1 MKELYNSFKGKEKP
15 QWITWNDILKYEKEM
30 KKLNVTGVKEKK
42 AFGDSVIGYIVDER
56 KLIDAINSDF
66 MDEQTQ
72 DLLGKVYEK
81 LNDRLKLTGNEF
93 GALNR
98 MKTCVERGKSQSSDA
113 HRNQIFKAANAL
125 GIKLPSSAF

>member
-1 MKELYNSFKGKEKP
+1 
-15 QWITWNDILKYEKEM
+15 M
-30 KKLNVTGVKEKK
+30 KKLNVVGTDKK
-42 AFGDSVIGYIVDER
+42 AFGDSVIGYLIDER
-56 KLIDAINSDF
+56 KLIDAINGNF

-81 LNDRLKLTGNEF
+81 LNDRLKLSNAEF

-98 MKTCVERGKSQSSDA
+98 MKSCIERGKNQSSDM
-113 HRNQIFKAANAL
+113 HRNQIFKAAHAL